1 MAMTVITISN
11 APMSLR
17 GDLTKWMQEIATGVY
32 IGNLNSRVRE
42 ELWKRVMQSVGA
54 GQATLSYTTRNEL
67 GYQFKTHRTKQINVS
82 FDGIPLVMIPKEEEH
97 ISVELKPGFSN
108 QAKFRQA
115 RKYAMKKNKKTP
127 ITPYIVIDIETNGL
141 DPLQDDIIEIAA
153 IKVEPDNYE
162 EFCCLILNERK
173 LSDEIVELT
182 AITDQ
187 LLAQEGLDISK
198 ALDEFVN
205 FIGEF
210 PIVGYNLL
218 FDIDFINSNLRNINK
233 DTIKNRRI
241 DLMGL
246 VKKEMMFLKSYK
258 LKDVLPAYGINEP
271 VLHRALEDARLTHA
285 LSTKVNGF
293 ERQLNRKP

>member
-42 ELWKRVMQSVGA
+42 EIWERVIQSVGK
-54 GQATLSYTTRNEL
+54 GQATLSYATRNEL
-67 GYQFKTHRTKQINVS
+67 GYQFKTHQTKQINVS

-97 ISVELKPGFSN
+97 VSVELKPGFSN

-115 RKYAMKKNKKTP
+115 RKYAMKKNIKTP

-153 IKVEPDNYE
+153 VRVEPDNYE
-162 EFCCLILNERK
+162 EFCCFISNKRK
-173 LSDEIVELT
+173 LPDEIVELT
-182 AITDQ
+182 GITDQ
-187 LLAQEGLDISK
+187 ILAKEGLDISK

-205 FIGEF
+205 FIGDL

-233 DTIKNRRI
+233 DTIKNRKI

-246 VKKEMMFLKSYK
+246 VKKEKMFLESYK
-258 LKDVLPAYGINEP
+258 LEDILLAYGIDESVP
-271 VLHRALEDARLTHA
+271 HRALEDARLTHA